1 MNWNNFRPNLKGQVT
16 GTPDNLITGS
26 EVDDETNIKN
36 KAENRA
42 GRAPCD
48 SPVKVT

>member
-1 MNWNNFRPNLKGQVT
+1 MNLNNFRLNLNCQVT
-16 GTPDNLITGS
+16 GTPDNLNTGS

-48 SPVKVT
+48 SPVNVT